1 MDIATVSN
9 TDQKVNDKKYV
20 PKNVSSQ
27 QFCVM
32 SATQKFCLQNHWNE
46 VSWNFF
52 FIGEKFNYCHVLKA
66 QLFSAQG

>member
-9 TDQKVNDKKYV
+9 SDFKVNDKKYV
-20 PKNVSSQ
+20 LKN
-27 QFCVM
+27 VM
-32 SATQKFCLQNHWNE
+32 SATQNFCLQNHWNE
-46 VSWNFF
+46 VSWNFV